1 MSWWDINA
9 EGDVIG
15 DEPADIFDEA
25 LARLAREREQATGE
39 RPSLA
44 GLLAGLGAAL
54 SKSGARPIGVM
65 AVTSNGEV
73 RADMPAARAEGEQL
87 LPVLDDAMRQLV
99 ASYQERWQRPPRAN
113 EVAAAAAFVLGPE
126 PERYLRAADA
136 AGLDLENYVPEE
148 VAA

>member
-73 RADMPAARAEGEQL
+73 RADMPAATGSGARGASRYIGSSCIGVHSGRA
-87 LPVLDDAMRQLV
+87 
-99 ASYQERWQRPPRAN
+99 
-113 EVAAAAAFVLGPE
+113 
-126 PERYLRAADA
+126 
-136 AGLDLENYVPEE
+136 
-148 VAA
+148 